1 MNVRKVIFISLLVI
15 AVLQSRSQY
24 LNTVLPCCF
33 PVEGAWVTAGFWWE
47 EGIHVAHL
55 FGFLRCVCCCVG
67 LRVVFCVPGVACLYR
82 LSMLDCSF
90 GCFLCL
96 FSLNNRY
103 RKPIKNE
110 KSRDTDNND
119 YKKRN
124 EDSQN
129 KTQTSWCLVK
139 GNQLIYLI
147 RHSPC
152 YLYSLDC

>member
-1 MNVRKVIFISLLVI
+1 MLHIFL
-15 AVLQSRSQY
+15 
-24 LNTVLPCCF
+24 
-33 PVEGAWVTAGFWWE
+33 
-47 EGIHVAHL
+47 
-55 FGFLRCVCCCVG
+55 
-67 LRVVFCVPGVACLYR
+67 VFCVVVAVVLVFVLCFVYPVLPVSIDCLCLIA
-82 LSMLDCSF
+82 LSVV
-90 GCFLCL
+90 FLCL